1 MSEST
6 ELPQECRV
14 AFDLAMATEWKNEAA
29 RERALADAVETFQEA
44 LTREPA
50 NPRLWMHLGE
60 LQLDR
65 GASREARRA
74 FKQVLRLEP
83 EDTLAHSGLAYACS
97 EMGRHAEAERLLRRA
112 VELEPTDLLY
122 GQLAAL
128 LIAQDRLEEAAEP
141 LRAGLQLAPENPE
154 LLFLFARYMAEDPGE
169 ARGAL
174 ERALC
179 ADPENLEA
187 LFDLGGLFASEGEY
201 GRAAACFTR
210 MTELEPDDSEAW
222 RELAVLALHD
232 DLPRALELAER
243 AVALDPLDPRALRVL
258 SEALWQGGQR
268 ERALNCL
275 AQATTQRPLD
285 AEIARAHWTQAQFL
299 EQQGQ
304 LDEALLT
311 LYEVDAFI
319 PSWPAIAAD
328 LGRLNLLQGDRAR
341 AGQYLQMAL
350 EHDTEDQASREL
362 LRSLDAPRAG
372 NGGPSADPRP

>member
-6 ELPQECRV
+6 ELPQECRA
-14 AFDLAMATEWKNEAA
+14 AFDLAMATEWKSQAA
-29 RERALADAVETFQEA
+29 RDRALADAVETFQEA

-83 EDTLAHSGLAYACS
+83 DDALAHSGLAYACS

-128 LIAQDRLEEAAEP
+128 LIAQDRVEEAAEP
-141 LRAGLQLAPENPE
+141 LRAGLELAPENPE

-187 LFDLGGLFASEGEY
+187 LFDLGGLFASVGERS
-201 GRAAACFTR
+201 RAEACFKR
-210 MTELEPDDSEAW
+210 MTELEPEDGEAW
-222 RELAVLALHD
+222 RELANLELEH
-232 DLPRALELAER
+232 DLPRSMELAQR
-243 AVALDPLDPRALRVL
+243 ALALDPTDPRTLRLL
-258 SEALWQGGQR
+258 SEGLWRSGQR
-268 ERALNCL
+268 ERAQLTL
-275 AQATTQRPLD
+275 ARATMQRPLD
-285 AEIARAHWTQAQFL
+285 PEVARAHWTQAQFY
-299 EQQGQ
+299 EQQG
-304 LDEALLT
+304 LIDEALLT
-311 LYEVDAFI
+311 LYEVEAFI
-319 PSWPAIAAD
+319 PTWPGIAAD
-328 LGRLNLLQGDRAR
+328 LGRLNQQQGERTRA
-341 AGQYLQMAL
+341 AQYLQLAL
-350 EHDTEDQASREL
+350 EHDTEDTASREL
-362 LRSLDAPRAG
+362 LQKLQTP
-372 NGGPSADPRP
+372 PSSGHSETT